1 MPSKPLAELIRER
14 VVVFDGAMGTEL
26 YGRHHFVNVCYD
38 ELSVSRPDVVKQI
51 HRENKAAGADVL
63 TTNSFGANRYKL
75 AGHLLADRVV
85 EIASAAAEI
94 AREVAGDEL
103 YVAGSVGPL
112 GQPIG
117 PGGISANEAIEAF
130 AQPIRGLKEGGADF
144 IIFET
149 FSRRDEMLLAVRAAQ
164 REGMD
169 YIACLA
175 LGVHGLSRHGETIEE
190 FFAPFPDYLPAPLM
204 IGVNCGV
211 GPSEML
217 DLLTGFVPCAPFP
230 FLVEPNAG
238 APRLVSDRMI
248 YLTTPEYLSTYAMHF
263 VQLGARAVGGC
274 CGTGPDHIRVL
285 AQGVKQIHGVHLD
298 LDECTRPEVAPVE
311 PMPLAQKSRFAAKLA
326 RGEWV
331 TSVEIVPP
339 LGWDLTA
346 TLDKA
351 AACHEAGVDNINI
364 PDGPRASSRISPLIT
379 AMEIQNRVGIEA
391 VLHLTCRDRNIIG
404 MQSDLLGAFAAGIRN
419 LLIITGDPPKLGD
432 YPFATAVF
440 DLDSIGFTRVAA
452 RLNRGIDVGG
462 WPVRPPT
469 AFLLGVGADP
479 THLDQEREIDRLAQK
494 AAAGAEYVITQ
505 PVFDVEVLLRFLER
519 VKHLKLPILAGLWP
533 LVSLRNAEFLNSEV
547 PGVTVPDALLA
558 RMAKAATKEAG
569 RAEGIAIAR
578 EIRDAVRPHV
588 AGIQVAAPFGNI
600 QTALAVIAE

>member
-1 MPSKPLAELIRER
+1 MSKKSLADLIRER

-26 YGRHHFVNVCYD
+26 YGRHQFVNVCYD
-38 ELSVSRPDVVKQI
+38 ELSVSQPEVVKQI
-51 HRENKAAGADVL
+51 HRENKVAGADVL

-85 EIASAAAEI
+85 DIARAAAQI

-112 GQPIG
+112 GQPLG
-117 PGGISANEAIEAF
+117 PGGISAAEAIEAF
-130 AQPIRGLKEGGADF
+130 SQPIRGLHEGGADF

-149 FSRRDEMLLAVRAAQ
+149 FSRRDEMLLAIRAAQ
-164 REGMD
+164 REGLG
-169 YIACLA
+169 YIASMA
-175 LGVHGLSRHGETIEE
+175 LGPHGLTRHGETIDE
-190 FFAPFPDYLPAPLM
+190 FFAPFPDYLPEPLM

-217 DLLTGFVPCAPFP
+217 E
-230 FLVEPNAG
+230 LVTAFIPNAPYPVLVQPNVG

-248 YLTTPEYLSTYAMHF
+248 YLTTPEYLSTYALHF
-263 VQLGARAVGGC
+263 VQLGARGIGGC
-274 CGTGPDHIRVL
+274 CGTGPDHIRAL
-285 AQGVKQIHGVHLD
+285 AQGVKAIHRVHVD
-298 LDECTRPEVAPVE
+298 LEEPGRPETEPVT
-311 PMPLAQKSRFAAKLA
+311 PTPLADKSRFAAKLA
-326 RGEWV
+326 AGEWV

-339 LGWDLTA
+339 LGWDLQM

-351 AACHEAGVDNINI
+351 SRCHAAGVDNINI

-379 AMEIQNRVGIEA
+379 AMEIQKQVGIEA
-391 VLHLTCRDRNIIG
+391 VLHMTCRDRNLIG

-432 YPFATAVF
+432 YPFASAVF
-440 DLDSIGFTRVAA
+440 DLDSIGFTRIAA

-469 AFLLGVGADP
+469 GFLLGVGADP
-479 THLDQEREIDRLAQK
+479 SHLDQEREFDRLAQK
-494 AAAGAEYVITQ
+494 VQAGAEYVITQ
-505 PVFDVEVLLRFLER
+505 PVFDVDTLLRFLEKIAHLR
-519 VKHLKLPILAGLWP
+519 VPVLAGLWP

-547 PGVTVPDALLA
+547 PGVTVPDVLMT
-558 RMAKAATKEAG
+558 RMAKAKTKDDA

-578 EIRDAVRPHV
+578 EIRDAIRKHV
-588 AGIQVAAPFGNI
+588 AGIQVAAPFGNV
-600 QTALAVIAE
+600 QTALDVIAG